1 MGLFTGLTRFA
12 GFTGLS
18 IMRRFAVGAPALNTG
33 DTGAGARARA
43 RAGAP
48 TVADHHAAGFN
59 KLKTKNTNKNHEN
72 PLIGQIMVR
81 TDKNY

>member
-1 MGLFTGLTRFA
+1 MKLFTGLTRFA

-18 IMRRFAVGAPALNTG
+18 IIRRFAVGAPALNTG
-33 DTGAGARARA
+33 DTGAGAMARARA

-59 KLKTKNTNKNHEN
+59 KLKIKNANKNQVGFTE
-72 PLIGQIMVR
+72 LS
-81 TDKNY
+81 K